1 MDNTLVKRTNV
12 LEYPRMYVK
21 LTTNQAAKL
30 AKVVKSATGA
40 KLQAQAQAAEQG
52 RAFVTSKVQAAMAK
66 NPNMTAKQI
75 QEVSKQAEQEFQAQS
90 VKQILKQ
97 VK

>member
-1 MDNTLVKRTNV
+1 MDNTLVKRTNI

-21 LTTNQAAKL
+21 LTTDQAAKL
-30 AKVVKSATGA
+30 TRVAKSATGA
-40 KLQAQAQAAEQG
+40 QLQAQAAEHG
-52 RAFVTSKVQAAMAK
+52 RAFVTSKVQTAMAK

-75 QEVSKQAEQEFQAQS
+75 QEISAQAEQEFQAQS

-97 VK
+97 IK

>member
-1 MDNTLVKRTNV
+1 M
-12 LEYPRMYVK
+12 
-21 LTTNQAAKL
+21 
-30 AKVVKSATGA
+30 GA
-40 KLQAQAQAAEQG
+40 L
-52 RAFVTSKVQAAMAK
+52 KVQTAMAK

-75 QEVSKQAEQEFQAQS
+75 QEVSAQAEQEFQAQS